1 MSTRRR
7 PLAPAVRAGVLPAIL
22 AALLSVAACG
32 RSAAGAGDAGT
43 APEPVATAAAPASA
57 EPEPE
62 PASAGDPTEQAEQP
76 EQAGTGTQPADV
88 EQATAVLDGVEELL
102 DAVDDEI
109 AEDSDE
115 G

>member
-1 MSTRRR
+1 M
-7 PLAPAVRAGVLPAIL
+7 
-22 AALLSVAACG
+22 
-32 RSAAGAGDAGT
+32 
-43 APEPVATAAAPASA
+43 
-57 EPEPE
+57 
-62 PASAGDPTEQAEQP
+62 EQAEQP

>member
-7 PLAPAVRAGVLPAIL
+7 PLTPTLRSGVPVAIL
-22 AALLSVAACG
+22 AVLLSVAACG
-32 RSAAGAGDAGT
+32 RTAAGAGDAGT
-43 APEPVATAAAPASA
+43 APEPAGTAGAAASA

-62 PASAGDPTEQAEQP
+62 PAAAGDPTGQAEQP
-76 EQAGTGTQPADV
+76 EPAGTGTQPADV

-102 DAVDDEI
+102 DAVEDEI